1 MRSLVTGGAGFIG
14 SNLVDGLLSLG
25 HEVIVIDNEYSDAHD
40 HFYWNDH
47 TENYKYDI
55 RDYEKTRPLYDGVD
69 YVFHIAAE
77 ARIQPA
83 ILNPVEAVSIN
94 SVGTCTVLQCSR
106 EAGVKKL
113 MYSST
118 SAGYGMNSQPNV
130 ETQPDDCLNPYSI
143 SKVNGEKL
151 CKMYTDL
158 FDLDTVIFRY
168 FNVYGERQPIRGQ
181 YAPVIGIFLRQLEAG
196 QPLTIVGDGEQRR
209 DFTYVKDIVNANIMA
224 ALSNADKEAYGQ
236 VYNVGSGVNYSVNEV
251 AEMISNSV
259 KYIPPRLGE
268 ARISLAN
275 IDKIYKTFAW
285 KPQQSLESWVKSA
298 VEQIYIHWSR

>member
-1 MRSLVTGGAGFIG
+1 MKSLVTGGAGFIG
-14 SNLVDGLLSLG
+14 SNLVDGLLGLG
-25 HEVIVIDNEYSDAHD
+25 HEVVVIDNEYSDAHD
-40 HFYWNDH
+40 HFYWNH
-47 TENYKYDI
+47 STRNYKFDI
-55 RDYEKTRPLYDGVD
+55 RDYENTRPLYDGVD

-77 ARIQPA
+77 ARIQPS

-94 SVGTCTVLQCSR
+94 SVGTCTVLQCAR

-130 ETQPDDCLNPYSI
+130 ETQPDDCLNTYSI

-224 ALSNADKEAYGQ
+224 ALSNADKESYGQ
-236 VYNVGSGVNYSVNEV
+236 VYNVGSVSYTHLTLPT
-251 AEMISNSV
+251 
-259 KYIPPRLGE
+259 K
-268 ARISLAN
+268 RI
-275 IDKIYKTFAW
+275 
-285 KPQQSLESWVKSA
+285 V
-298 VEQIYIHWSR
+298 

>member
-1 MRSLVTGGAGFIG
+1 MKSLVTGGAGFIG
-14 SNLVDGLLSLG
+14 SNLVDELIKLG
-25 HEVIVIDNEYSDAHD
+25 HDVVVIDNEYSDAHD
-40 HFYWNDH
+40 HFYWNH
-47 TENYKYDI
+47 NTRNYKFDI

-83 ILNPVEAVSIN
+83 ILNPVGAISIN
-94 SVGTCTVLQCSR
+94 SVGTCTVLQCAR

-118 SAGYGMNSQPNV
+118 SAGYGMNPQPNV
-130 ETQPDDCLNPYSI
+130 ETQSDDCLNPYSI

-158 FDLDTVIFRY
+158 FNLDTVIFRY
-168 FNVYGERQPIRGQ
+168 FNVYGERQPVRGQ

-251 AEMISNSV
+251 AEMISNNI

-275 IDKIYKTFAW
+275 VDKIYKTFAW
-285 KPQQSLESWVKSA
+285 KPQQSLEDWIKSA

>member
-1 MRSLVTGGAGFIG
+1 MKSLVTGGAGFIG
-14 SNLVDGLLSLG
+14 SNLIDELVKMG
-25 HEVIVIDNEYSDAHD
+25 HDVVVIDNEYSDAHD
-40 HFYWNDH
+40 HFYWNH
-47 TENYKYDI
+47 NTRNYKFDI
-55 RDYEKTRPLYDGVD
+55 RDYENTRPLYDGVD

-83 ILNPVEAVSIN
+83 ILNPVEAISIN
-94 SVGTCTVLQCSR
+94 SVGTCNVLQCAR

-118 SAGYGMNSQPNV
+118 SAGYGMNPQPNV
-130 ETQPDDCLNPYSI
+130 ETQPDDCLNPYSV

-158 FDLDTVIFRY
+158 FGLDTVIFRY
-168 FNVYGERQPIRGQ
+168 FNAYGERQPVRGQ
-181 YAPVIGIFLRQLEAG
+181 YAPVIGIFLRQLAAG
-196 QPLTIVGDGEQRR
+196 EPLTIVGDGEQRR

-236 VYNVGSGVNYSVNEV
+236 VYNVGSGENHSVNEV
-251 AEMISNSV
+251 AAMISDDV
-259 KYIPPRLGE
+259 KYIPSRLGE

-275 IDKIYKTFAW
+275 VDKIYKTFAW
-285 KPQQSLESWVKSA
+285 KPQQNLEEWVNK
-298 VEQIYIHWSR
+298 QIGN

>member
-1 MRSLVTGGAGFIG
+1 MKSLVTGGAGFIG

-25 HEVIVIDNEYSDAHD
+25 HEVIVIDNEYSDAHN
-40 HFYWNDH
+40 HFYWNDY

-77 ARIQPA
+77 ARIQPS
-83 ILNPVEAVSIN
+83 ILNPVEAISIN
-94 SVGTCTVLQCSR
+94 SVGTCTVLQCAR
-106 EAGVKKL
+106 EAGVKRL

-118 SAGYGMNSQPNV
+118 SAGYGMNSQPNI

-168 FNVYGERQPIRGQ
+168 FNAYGERQPVRGQ
-181 YAPVIGIFLRQLEAG
+181 YAPVIGIFLRQLAAG
-196 QPLTIVGDGEQRR
+196 ESLTIVGDGEQRR

-224 ALSNADKEAYGQ
+224 ALSNADREAYGQ

-251 AEMISNSV
+251 AAMISDDV

-275 IDKIYKTFAW
+275 VDKIYNTFAW
-285 KPQQSLESWVKSA
+285 KPQQNLEEWVKK
-298 VEQIYIHWSR
+298 QIGN

>member
-1 MRSLVTGGAGFIG
+1 MKSLVTGGAGFIG

-40 HFYWNDH
+40 YFYWNDY

-77 ARIQPA
+77 ARIQPS
-83 ILNPVEAVSIN
+83 ILNPVEAISIN
-94 SVGTCTVLQCSR
+94 SVGTCTVLQCAR
-106 EAGVKKL
+106 EAGVKRL

-118 SAGYGMNSQPNV
+118 SAGYGMNPQPNV

-158 FDLDTVIFRY
+158 FNLDTVIFRY

-251 AEMISNSV
+251 AEMISNNI

-285 KPQQSLESWVKSA
+285 KPQQSLEKWIKSA

>member
-1 MRSLVTGGAGFIG
+1 MKSLVTGGAGFIG
-14 SNLVDGLLSLG
+14 SNLVDGLLGLG

-83 ILNPVEAVSIN
+83 ILNPVEAISIN
-94 SVGTCTVLQCSR
+94 SVGTCTVLQCAR
-106 EAGVKKL
+106 EAGVKRL
-113 MYSST
+113 MYSFT
-118 SAGYGMNSQPNV
+118 SAGYGMNPQPNV

-158 FDLDTVIFRY
+158 FNLDTVIFRY

-251 AEMISNSV
+251 AEMISNKI

-285 KPQQSLESWVKSA
+285 KPQQSLEKWIKSA

>member
-1 MRSLVTGGAGFIG
+1 M
-14 SNLVDGLLSLG
+14 
-25 HEVIVIDNEYSDAHD
+25 IDNEYSDAHD
-40 HFYWNDH
+40 HFYWNH
-47 TENYKYDI
+47 NTRNYKFDI
-55 RDYEKTRPLYDGVD
+55 RDYENTRPLYDGVD

-83 ILNPVEAVSIN
+83 ILNPVGAISIN
-94 SVGTCTVLQCSR
+94 SVGTCTVLQCAR

-118 SAGYGMNSQPNV
+118 SAGYGMNPQPNV
-130 ETQPDDCLNPYSI
+130 ETQPDDCLNPYSV

-158 FDLDTVIFRY
+158 FGLDTVIFRY
-168 FNVYGERQPIRGQ
+168 FNAYGERQPVRGQ
-181 YAPVIGIFLRQLEAG
+181 YAPVIGIFLRQLAAG
-196 QPLTIVGDGEQRR
+196 EPLTIVGDGEQRR

-236 VYNVGSGVNYSVNEV
+236 VYNVGSGENHSVNEV
-251 AEMISNSV
+251 AAMISDDV
-259 KYIPPRLGE
+259 KYIPSRLGE

-275 IDKIYKTFAW
+275 VDKIYKTFAW
-285 KPQQSLESWVKSA
+285 KPQQNLEEWVKK
-298 VEQIYIHWSR
+298 QIGN

>member
-1 MRSLVTGGAGFIG
+1 MKSLVTGGAGFIG
-14 SNLVDGLLSLG
+14 SNLVDELVKLG
-25 HEVIVIDNEYSDAHD
+25 HEVVVIDNEYSDAHD
-40 HFYWNDH
+40 HFYWNH
-47 TENYKYDI
+47 NTKNYKFDI
-55 RDYEKTRPLYDGVD
+55 RDYENTRPLYDGVD

-83 ILNPVEAVSIN
+83 ILNPVEAISIN
-94 SVGTCTVLQCSR
+94 SVGTCTVLQCAR
-106 EAGVKKL
+106 EAGVKRL

-118 SAGYGMNSQPNV
+118 SAGYGMNEQPNV
-130 ETQPDDCLNPYSI
+130 ETQPDDCLNPYSV

-158 FDLDTVIFRY
+158 FGLDTVIFRY
-168 FNVYGERQPIRGQ
+168 FNAYGERQPIRGQ
-181 YAPVIGIFLRQLEAG
+181 YAPVIGIFLRQLAAG
-196 QPLTIVGDGEQRR
+196 ESLTIVGDGEQRR

-224 ALSNADKEAYGQ
+224 ALSNADEEAFGQ

-251 AEMISNSV
+251 AAMISDNI

-275 IDKIYKTFAW
+275 VDKIYKTFAW
-285 KPQQSLESWVKSA
+285 KPQQNLHEWVKK
-298 VEQIYIHWSR
+298 QIG

>member
-1 MRSLVTGGAGFIG
+1 MKSLVTGGAGFIG

-25 HEVIVIDNEYSDAHD
+25 HEVVVIDNEYSDAHD
-40 HFYWNDH
+40 YFYWNDL

-55 RDYEKTRPLYDGVD
+55 RDYEKTRPLYNGVD

-77 ARIQPA
+77 ARIQPS
-83 ILNPVEAVSIN
+83 ILNPVEAISIN
-94 SVGTCTVLQCSR
+94 SVGTCTVLQCAR

-118 SAGYGMNSQPNV
+118 SAGYGMNPQPNV

-158 FDLDTVIFRY
+158 FGLDTVIFRY
-168 FNVYGERQPIRGQ
+168 FNAYGERQPVRGQ
-181 YAPVIGIFLRQLEAG
+181 YAPVIGIFLRQLEVG
-196 QPLTIVGDGEQRR
+196 QSLTIVGDGEQRR

-251 AEMISNSV
+251 AEMISNNI

-275 IDKIYKTFAW
+275 VDKIYKTFAW
-285 KPQQSLESWVKSA
+285 KPQQSLENWIKSA

>member
-1 MRSLVTGGAGFIG
+1 MKSLVTGGAGFIG
-14 SNLVDGLLSLG
+14 SNLVDELVKLG
-25 HEVIVIDNEYSDAHD
+25 HDVIVIDNEYSDAHD
-40 HFYWNDH
+40 HFYWNH
-47 TENYKYDI
+47 NTKNYKFDI
-55 RDYEKTRPLYDGVD
+55 RDYENTRPLYDGVD

-77 ARIQPA
+77 ARIQPS

-94 SVGTCTVLQCSR
+94 SVGTCTVLQCAR

-118 SAGYGMNSQPNV
+118 SAGYGMNPQPNV

-158 FDLDTVIFRY
+158 FNLDTVIFRY
-168 FNVYGERQPIRGQ
+168 FNVYGERQPVRGQ

-251 AEMISNSV
+251 AEMISNNV

-285 KPQQSLESWVKSA
+285 RPQQNLEKWIKSA
-298 VEQIYIHWSR
+298 VEQYHIHWSR

>member
-1 MRSLVTGGAGFIG
+1 MKSLVTGGAGFIG
-14 SNLVDGLLSLG
+14 SNLVDGLLGLG

-40 HFYWNDH
+40 HFYWNDY

-83 ILNPVEAVSIN
+83 ILNPVEAISIN
-94 SVGTCTVLQCSR
+94 SVGTCTVLQCAR
-106 EAGVKKL
+106 EAGVKRL

-118 SAGYGMNSQPNV
+118 SAGYGMNPQPNV

-158 FDLDTVIFRY
+158 FNLDTVIFRY

-251 AEMISNSV
+251 AEMISNKI

-275 IDKIYKTFAW
+275 VDKIYKTFAW
-285 KPQQSLESWVKSA
+285 KPQQSLEKWIKSA